1 MDVLL
6 SKFMSHEVIKFQT
19 LKNNLLK
26 ALNCFKVNSLIT
38 GQTPQG
44 DNTKPIKK
52 STDIKKRDNLSGK
65 NSKGGGHIYSYVR
78 EE

>member
-1 MDVLL
+1 M
-6 SKFMSHEVIKFQT
+6 
-19 LKNNLLK
+19 LKG
-26 ALNCFKVNSLIT
+26 LNCFKVNSLIT

-78 EE
+78 EEWNEFWSANRFLVKFSGYIF